1 MVKMK
6 LTVRLLTL
14 LDYGHEIEDYRVLG
28 RIHAGMTATS
38 IARGLNISL
47 QAAIGHI
54 DRLKS
59 LGFCETSSD
68 RQVVLTVL
76 GRKRV
81 DELEVE
87 FAAIARSL
95 LSENRLEW
103 GIARDTVERRL
114 ETKRLLHKLGRG
126 EPMTIVE
133 ALKLEDAGLAKRL
146 LIDEG
151 PGLEMTARGEQI
163 LATGRPGPRP
173 GNGNRHAQIIVS
185 KK

>member
-1 MVKMK
+1 MK
-6 LTVRLLTL
+6 LIVRLLTL
-14 LDYGHEIEDYRVLG
+14 LDYGHEIEDFRILG
-28 RIHAGMTATS
+28 RLHEGMSATA

-54 DRLKS
+54 DRLKAS
-59 LGFCETSSD
+59 GLCESSGD
-68 RQVVLTVL
+68 RQTVLTAL

-81 DELEVE
+81 SDLETE
-87 FAAIARSL
+87 FAGVSRNL

-103 GIARDTVERRL
+103 GIARDVVERRL

-126 EPMTIVE
+126 EELSVVE
-133 ALKLEDAGLAKRL
+133 ALKLEDAGFGVRVMYDGVPM
-146 LIDEG
+146 I
-151 PGLEMTARGEQI
+151 EMTERGEQL

-173 GNGNRHAQIIVS
+173 GNGNRHAPIAVS